1 MLKRALLVLLAL
13 IGSLLVTVPPASALA
28 TASFSDGF
36 QGDTLETTDTTATFD
51 SFYIDGSGDLRFTLA
66 VCEKVDETYCITES
80 GDPSKSVY
88 RTVVQATYTQAQ
100 YEAFPEFRRLKITVT
115 GLKPNTTYRWYA
127 ISDRGPNQ
135 PPATQGFFEE
145 ESFTTK
151 PPNASP
157 FAIQPFADSVTT
169 FNAQVSAL
177 VGAGRNAEGTYRSG
191 TYQFVYGTSPTAL
204 TSASAQL
211 RFTGVE
217 NGLRVKSFL
226 LSLASDTT
234 YYARAVVRPDV
245 TPAPSPTLSP
255 IFSFRTAAA
264 AGTCASGFS
273 QRTLNVGKLSLTG
286 CLAINGTRAVARG
299 TVRLNGLNLEPGGRP
314 FVAKRSFR
322 DCVSEGCKAL
332 QQLAND
338 QTQSNLVFDATQKT
352 LNLATTGEVQ
362 IKAGTTVLYKGA
374 LNEQG
379 RPVDGSE
386 PIISLFSAATGSDR
400 DILGFALDGG
410 PNFTPNEDGKTGR
423 ININVSPPF
432 LGGVTGEVQFATLE
446 DGGAKFDGIG
456 ASFGYTT
463 IGIFDLPKVSFR
475 YSGSEKLWRATASV
489 PLPTPKPVTVEAII
503 EVKNKKLSKLSV
515 AADDINQPIAKA
527 VFLQKIGFDSTFD
540 PFGFSGT
547 IGLSA
552 GPQVIGKSLLR
563 VDGTVGY
570 AGAKDGRPASLFLGG
585 ELSVVSIKLAT
596 AEARVYL
603 TSSPWVTAKGTF
615 GVDLDPLTVN
625 INADFLL
632 NGDQWFVRGGGR
644 VSYGKLAAQVIALA
658 GNDGFGACGGIDDS
672 DFALGFYQPW
682 GGKPEVSFKCP
693 LSQFPSAARPARV
706 ARAAAARATTGGE
719 FTIAPGAGRTLVRFL
734 GTTDHPEILLEGPNG
749 ETVSMPAADEPVDV
763 GLTASVLRALNSPV
777 TEVALLAPAAGTW
790 TWSVVDGSA
799 PVESVTVE
807 KLLGPAQITGSV
819 TGTGARR
826 TVTWRS
832 DLQPGERLELVEI
845 GEGVAPRRLLSTT
858 KASGSLTFAPR
869 VAANRARRIQAQV
882 VRADGALRGSA
893 VIDTFTAPKLVIGR
907 ATKLALDRGRS
918 RSVLTWKRAPG
929 AVRYRVLVDR
939 PDGRRLLYPTTKPRL
954 TIPGIGQRS
963 RVAVTVR
970 PVLADGR
977 DGPAVRKVFT
987 VRPRR

>member
-1 MLKRALLVLLAL
+1 MLKRVLLVLLTL

-28 TASFSDGF
+28 AATFSDGF
-36 QGDTLETTDTTATFD
+36 AGDTLETTDTTATFD
-51 SFYIDGSGDLRFTLA
+51 AFFISGSGDLKFTLA
-66 VCEKVDETYCITES
+66 ICEKVDETYCITES
-80 GDPSKSVY
+80 ADPSKSVY
-88 RTVVQATYTQAQ
+88 RTVVDATYTQAQ
-100 YEAFPEFRRLKITVT
+100 YEAFPDPRRLKITLT
-115 GLKPNTTYRWYA
+115 GLKPSTTYRWYA
-127 ISDRGPNQ
+127 ISDAGPNK
-135 PPATQGFFEE
+135 PPTTQGFFEE
-145 ESFTTK
+145 EKFTTK
-151 PPNASP
+151 PPSALPSAGESFVDEVGP
-157 FAIQPFADSVTT
+157 FAAEMSAV
-169 FNAQVSAL
+169 VSAGRDL
-177 VGAGRNAEGTYRSG
+177 SGAFRSG
-191 TYQFVYGTSPTAL
+191 TYEFVYGTSATTL
-204 TSASAQL
+204 TSSTGQK
-211 RFTGVE
+211 RFTGRT
-217 NGLRVKSFL
+217 RVVGTL
-226 LSLASDTT
+226 LPLQPDTT
-234 YYARAVVRPDV
+234 YYARVVVRPTV
-245 TPAPSPTLSP
+245 TPTPSPTLGP
-255 IFSFRTAAA
+255 IVTFRTASFGVNC
-264 AGTCASGFS
+264 GTGFT
-273 QRTLNVGKLSLTG
+273 QRSLKVGKVTLKG
-286 CLAINGTRAVARG
+286 CLAVDGKRAVARG
-299 TVRLNGLNLEPGGRP
+299 DVLLNGLTLRLAGRT
-314 FVAKRSFR
+314 FVAQRSFR
-322 DCVSEGCKAL
+322 NCVSAGCKGL
-332 QQLAND
+332 QQLAD
-338 QTQSNLVFDATQKT
+338 DRTRSNLVFDATEKDV
-352 LNLATTGEVQ
+352 NLSTTGDVTLL
-362 IKAGTTVLYKGA
+362 AGTTRLFRGVL
-374 LNEQG
+374 NQRES
-379 RPVDGSE
+379 PVNGSG
-386 PIISLFSAATGSDR
+386 PLISLLGAVSATDG
-400 DILGFALDGG
+400 DILGFPIDGG
-410 PNFTPNEDGKTGR
+410 PTFTPNDDGRTGR
-423 ININVSPPF
+423 INLSVSPPF

-456 ASFGYTT
+456 ASFGYTP

-475 YSGSEKLWRATASV
+475 YSASEELWRATASL
-489 PLPTPKPVTVEAII
+489 PLPTPKPITVEAIV
-503 EVKNKKLSKLSV
+503 EVKKKQLSKLSV

-527 VFLQKIGFDSTFD
+527 IFLQKIGFDSTFD

-552 GPQVIGKSLLR
+552 GPQVLGKSLLR

-570 AGAKDGRPASLFLGG
+570 AGAANGRPASLFLGG

-603 TSSPWVTAKGTF
+603 SSRPWVTAKGTF
-615 GVDLDPLTVN
+615 GIDLAPLKAD
-625 INADFLL
+625 INAEFQL
-632 NGDQWFVRGGGR
+632 NGDQWFVSGGGR
-644 VSYGKLAAQVIALA
+644 VSYGSVGAQVIALA
-658 GNDGFGACGGIDDS
+658 GNGGFGACGGVDRS
-672 DFALGFYQPW
+672 DLAIGFYQPW

-693 LSQFPSAARPARV
+693 LSQFPSTGRPTRAARA
-706 ARAAAARATTGGE
+706 AAAARATTGGE

-777 TEVALLAPAAGTW
+777 TEVALLEPVAGTW

-819 TGTGARR
+819 TGTGPKR

-832 DLQPGERLELVEI
+832 DLQPGERLELVEV

-907 ATKLALDRGRS
+907 ATKLALDRGKS

-929 AVRYRVLVDR
+929 AVEYRVLVER

-954 TIPGIGQRS
+954 TIPGIGARS